1 VPFTERP
8 ALLEG
13 AVGLLCTA
21 PDFLRF
27 SQMLLNRGQLD
38 GVRLL
43 KPETVDMMVT
53 NGLSEAVLAARGRG
67 VMGWGLGN
75 VNIVMKPEEVRYP
88 ANRGEYGWDG
98 TAGTIFW
105 NDPSK
110 QTVILL
116 FTQSSPPDPDGLR
129 QRFKTAIQAAIEG

>member
-1 VPFTERP
+1 
-8 ALLEG
+8 
-13 AVGLLCTA
+13 
-21 PDFLRF
+21 
-27 SQMLLNRGQLD
+27 M
-38 GVRLL
+38 RLL
-43 KPETVDMMVT
+43 KADTVDLMVA
-53 NGLSEAVLAARGRG
+53 NGLSDSLLNARGRG

-88 ANRGEYGWDG
+88 AHRGEYGWDG

-116 FTQSSPPDPDGLR
+116 FTQSAPADPDNLR
-129 QRFKTAIQAAIEG
+129 ERFKTAIQAAIN